1 MAFRSLAMGM
11 ILVLVTMFWAG
22 AAAQSSCTTVLIS
35 MSPCL
40 NYITGNS
47 STPSSQCCS
56 QLASVVRSS
65 PQCLCEVL
73 NGGGSSLG
81 IDVNQTQALA
91 LPGACKVQTPPISR
105 CNAASPA
112 DSPAGPPEIPGT
124 IPETGSKTIPSTEGE
139 PSSDGSFIKLSFPLL
154 VFLLFAASYRS
165 IFTTY

>member
-1 MAFRSLAMGM
+1 MANRSLEMGL

-22 AAAQSSCTTVLIS
+22 ARAQSSCTNVLIS
-35 MSPCL
+35 LSPCL

-47 STPSSQCCS
+47 STPSSQCCT

-65 PQCLCEVL
+65 PQCLCQVL

-91 LPGACKVQTPPISR
+91 LPNACNVQTPPTSS
-105 CNAASPA
+105 CNADA
-112 DSPAGPPEIPGT
+112 PAGSPESSSTVP
-124 IPETGSKTIPSTEGE
+124 GSKTVPATEGG
-139 PSSDGSFIKLSFPLL
+139 PSSDGSSIKLSFSLL
-154 VFLLFAASYRS
+154 VFLLFAASYSS